1 MARKRLFRFRADRIA
16 VTTRQGGDKLGK
28 CAGLGL
34 HVDPAAMLLEDD
46 AMCYRQ
52 AKPRA
57 FPGRLS
63 SEEGTRRP
71 ERRRVARRRAQD
83 AWPLPSFVCSSQK
96 SFGKAAWSRQVTQK
110 NGMPR

>member
-1 MARKRLFRFRADRIA
+1 MGQKRLFRLRADRIA
-16 VTTRQGGDKLGK
+16 VATRQDDNKLGK

-34 HVDPAAMLLEDD
+34 HVDPAAMLL
-46 AMCYRQ
+46 Q
-52 AKPRA
+52 AEPRA
-57 FPGRLS
+57 FRGRLS

-96 SFGKAAWSRQVTQK
+96 SFGKAA
-110 NGMPR
+110 